1 MQRKRILVIDDDLV
15 VLKFLRANLREEGY
29 EVLTA
34 LDGTEAL
41 HVIEKELPDLIIL
54 DIMMPEKSGLEL
66 LKELKAQPGTAR
78 IPVMMA
84 SVMANPE
91 SLAKARDLGAADY
104 TTKPFDINL
113 LKDKVKGLL
122 GS

>member
-1 MQRKRILVIDDDLV
+1 MSKKVLV
-15 VLKFLRANLREEGY
+15 VEDNLETA
-29 EVLTA
+29 EVLGVLLKSLG
-34 LDGTEAL
+34 LD
-41 HVIEKELPDLIIL
+41 VIFAVDGMLGGRLAVSEKPDLIIL

-84 SVMANPE
+84 SVLANPE
-91 SLAKARDLGAADY
+91 SLAKAKELGAADY